1 MYCSKCGTQNK
12 DTARFCKNCGEP
24 LDVPVVSQP
33 VKNADSA
40 GAEGPEKS
48 GRRAGEA
55 PGKKASG
62 INRNNIKWICIA
74 VGILIIAAVIAFSFM
89 SKDKKEKERYDNYL
103 TSADKYLE
111 EMDYEN
117 AEDAY
122 LNAIKI
128 DPKKEEPYLGL
139 ADLYVLQGDY
149 KKADKILIKAEEVIY
164 GKIDDESEGSAE
176 KDSESEQSAIS
187 KKRQELADKAA
198 AQAYYDLLMEYQD
211 TYGNARKVTIDTYW
225 KYLEG
230 LAFAKLIDF
239 DGDGRDELV
248 VAYADPAKELDFI
261 ARYSI
266 EVWQYK
272 DYELQNMF
280 SGEGYGNDGATTT
293 LYITSVEDQ
302 YYLIEGSADDFEY
315 DYFWG
320 FQDGDFKQVRSL
332 EIDYG
337 LYPEINAR
345 IDGEMVSEAEFNA
358 EQGKWWANC
367 QTYGLSRVE
376 EDEDVSLAEL
386 QNTLDILREIL
397 GIQNADEEP
406 AKKQTEAKVKDI
418 TPEEMATSITDH
430 YNELA
435 DNDGTYVVFM
445 EESVESDLEYQ
456 VCLRYQMSD
465 EEAEEILARGGTPS
479 ANKLVGMVT
488 VNKVTGE
495 VTTDWGDTWN
505 MW

>member
-1 MYCSKCGTQNK
+1 M
-12 DTARFCKNCGEP
+12 
-24 LDVPVVSQP
+24 
-33 VKNADSA
+33 
-40 GAEGPEKS
+40 
-48 GRRAGEA
+48 
-55 PGKKASG
+55 
-62 INRNNIKWICIA
+62 
-74 VGILIIAAVIAFSFM
+74 
-89 SKDKKEKERYDNYL
+89 
-103 TSADKYLE
+103 
-111 EMDYEN
+111 
-117 AEDAY
+117 
-122 LNAIKI
+122 
-128 DPKKEEPYLGL
+128 
-139 ADLYVLQGDY
+139 
-149 KKADKILIKAEEVIY
+149 
-164 GKIDDESEGSAE
+164 
-176 KDSESEQSAIS
+176 
-187 KKRQELADKAA
+187 
-198 AQAYYDLLMEYQD
+198 
-211 TYGNARKVTIDTYW
+211 
-225 KYLEG
+225 
-230 LAFAKLIDF
+230 
-239 DGDGRDELV
+239 

-406 AKKQTEAKVKDI
+406 AKKQTEDKVKDI

-456 VCLRYQMSD
+456 ACLRYQMSD